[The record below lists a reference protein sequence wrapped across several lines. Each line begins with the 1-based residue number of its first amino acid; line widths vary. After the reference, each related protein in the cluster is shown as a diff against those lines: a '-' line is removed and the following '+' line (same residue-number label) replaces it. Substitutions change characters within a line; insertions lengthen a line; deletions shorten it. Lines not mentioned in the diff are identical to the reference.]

1 MAYDDSRFRGE
12 PGYRGDTAPGDTPA
26 FGGDSGASAYQPGSY
41 SYSAN
46 EYPSSGY
53 PATDYTIKDPE
64 ERTDG
69 VSRQVAGAPSLD
81 DVFDDPTQGE
91 PGRDRMGVHLVW
103 ELILLL
109 AAAAV
114 GYLLYRGHRSAV
126 TGDGLR
132 ELMIST
138 TTLGLLILGAGLS
151 LRAAVPNLAVGPIAL
166 ASSMFFA
173 EHAHDGLL
181 VTAVQTGFLA
191 VAAGAI
197 IALVVV
203 GLHVPAWAASFGAG
217 LAVVVW
223 IQAQRGTLKLPAGV
237 YQPTDHAT
245 YWLGGFVILAF
256 LGGLLGSIKSI
267 RRAVGRSRAISD
279 PADRRGGAAAAMAVV
294 ALLASSVLAAAAG
307 AGCSARSSPR
317 CCSRSC
323 CATWMSP
330 TGTCRCWRWR
340 LPRSASVWSR
350 RAWSRRSGIRAPRLR
365 ARSSIGGRSHRP
377 APPPRPTT
385 AAGAV
390 PARPAGPARCPRPAR
405 TTGGAATTPGAAA
418 ERRR

>member
-103 ELILLL
+103 ELILLP
-109 AAAAV
+109 
-114 GYLLYRGHRSAV
+114 
-126 TGDGLR
+126 
-132 ELMIST
+132 
-138 TTLGLLILGAGLS
+138 
-151 LRAAVPNLAVGPIAL
+151 AVPNLAVGPIAL